1 MTTTT
6 APAVTTQPKPK
17 QRPGDRWF
25 SGTALA
31 AGSMILVTLAAVAIF
46 LIIQSIPGI
55 SATSET
61 ASILTTDFWALRAGP
76 SPSERCG
83 PRRSPS

>member
-1 MTTTT
+1 MTTT
-6 APAVTTQPKPK
+6 APPAVKAK

-46 LIIQSIPGI
+46 LIIQSIPGL
-55 SATSET
+55 SATSED
-61 ASILTTDFWALRAGP
+61 ASILTTNFWDYVWPLVVRHGLGVA
-76 SPSERCG
+76 SS
-83 PRRSPS
+83 RS

>member
-6 APAVTTQPKPK
+6 APPAPKAK

-31 AGSMILVTLAAVAIF
+31 AG
-46 LIIQSIPGI
+46 
-55 SATSET
+55 
-61 ASILTTDFWALRAGP
+61 R
-76 SPSERCG
+76 
-83 PRRSPS
+83 

>member
-6 APAVTTQPKPK
+6 APAVAAKPR

-25 SGTALA
+25 SGTALF

-46 LIIQSIPGI
+46 LIIQSVPGMT
-55 SATSET
+55 ATSDT
-61 ASILTTDFWALRAGP
+61 ASLLSGNFWEYVWPLAFGTVWA
-76 SPSERCG
+76 
-83 PRRSPS
+83 